1 MCAEEIMSSKKSFN
15 TFINKLR
22 KENFFT
28 TEGDAVWKRFVDDVI
43 PLALFGDGS
52 TVGYNKGILEQIAL
66 DSSYALEFRAR
77 ALFVSCT
84 PDHSSSPIYWP
95 HKKPPFITSDA
106 IDRQGV
112 LNYFAAQMLA
122 HCIAYVAENGSN
134 DPCDR
139 QSRIHAYMN
148 AYFGF
153 NGFEQ
158 SLIHVDRDVARRAID
173 ILATIPIIASF
184 DGFSLHPLTKLY
196 EGSLDTELLGYLDER
211 IRRVVLTC
219 VQRCASKNA
228 QCETLSDYVFLI
240 RHFIGSARLRSDG
253 QQLISTQISFILRMR
268 REYGVTSEHPVRSL
282 GSSCV
287 PALFSILADES
298 FAPLRRE
305 IALYII
311 ETSPELLWVGK
322 NIINCPASVQ
332 GVRLMLESLS
342 DEDRENAERIR
353 ALLNTYERHERSRM
367 QRRRLED
374 REQKKRNEIYA
385 TTAESALVA
394 MRQTV

>member
-15 TFINKLR
+15 TFINRLR
-22 KENFFT
+22 KDNFFT
-28 TEGDAVWKRFVDDVI
+28 AEGDTVWKRFVDDVI
-43 PLALFGDGS
+43 PLALFGDSS
-52 TVGYNKGILEQIAL
+52 TNGYNQGILEEIVL

-77 ALFVSCT
+77 AFFVACT
-84 PDHSSSPIYWP
+84 PDIQRSPIYWP
-95 HKKPPFITSDA
+95 HKKPPFITSIA
-106 IDRQGV
+106 IDGLGA
-112 LNYFAAQMLA
+112 LNDFAVQSLSL
-122 HCIAYVAENGSN
+122 CIAYVAENGSN

-139 QSRIHAYMN
+139 QSRIHGYMN

-153 NGFEQ
+153 NGFEK
-158 SLIHVDRDVARRAID
+158 LLVHADRDVARRAID
-173 ILATIPIIASF
+173 VLATIPIIASF

-196 EGSLDTELLGYLDER
+196 QSSLDTELLGYLDER

-219 VQRCASKNA
+219 VRRCASKNA

-240 RHFIGSARLRSDG
+240 QHFIGSARLRSDG
-253 QQLISTQISFILRMR
+253 QQLISTQISFILPMR

-287 PALFSILADES
+287 PALFSILAGES

-311 ETSPELLWVGK
+311 ETSPELLYVGK
-322 NIINCPASVQ
+322 NIINCPAAVQ
-332 GVRLMLESLS
+332 GVRLILESLS
-342 DEDRENAERIR
+342 DEDRDHAERIR
-353 ALLNTYERHERSRM
+353 ALLKEYERQERSRM
-367 QRRRLED
+367 RRRRLED
-374 REQKKRNEIYA
+374 QEQRKRNEVYA
-385 TTAESALVA
+385 TKAESTLIA